1 MRVTEPQLRS
11 LLLAQA
17 IEQVDSGRT
26 LVSPPELEDATRSA
40 VAAVCAQAEGQGVR
54 HWQQHAG
61 PMAVQAWPSG
71 NPHFVTDMDTPDDVR
86 RLDAE
91 LGGGRLGWPEDGG
104 AMPAQSGSSLSGMG

>member
-40 VAAVCAQAEGQGVR
+40 VA
-54 HWQQHAG
+54 
-61 PMAVQAWPSG
+61 
-71 NPHFVTDMDTPDDVR
+71 
-86 RLDAE
+86 
-91 LGGGRLGWPEDGG
+91 
-104 AMPAQSGSSLSGMG
+104 